1 MSRTRHGEWAN
12 GSRRGG
18 PRRGRALVGLVVLS
32 AVLVGGPGRPAI
44 AADRDDP
51 AAVLRQREEDLRRQ
65 YAELERSFLRL
76 ADVLATTDPRR
87 SAALRATFEKARE
100 SRLDERLATIV
111 ALLEK
116 RQFLKAGSSQQAA
129 VDQLRDLLDLLES
142 GGSDRRA
149 ATAKEEVRAFL
160 ARLGKA
166 VARQRDIE
174 GSTEAGARAAELAAR
189 QDALAG
195 DVRNLADDVG
205 RFARR
210 VDARPGGEK
219 AADDAGG
226 SRPGAGDAG
235 QPPGSNGAEKTP
247 GNGPSGDAGDAGNGQ
262 AGDDGAGNDGAGD
275 PAGDADPAGGDDDA
289 ARARRTAR
297 RLAAAEKRMQAA
309 RDRLAAD
316 GRSEA
321 RRDQEQAIEELETAR
336 SALEEILRQMREQ
349 EVERLL
355 VRLGARLREMLRS
368 EREVLT
374 GVERLAAAPGAARE
388 RELESA
394 RLGREQAA
402 VGAEATKAVALL
414 RDDGSAVAIPQ
425 ALEAIRD
432 DAVQAAARLAR
443 GAVDGTTRG
452 LCQDIVAGLEELLA
466 AVEKAAKTDRQARQS
481 GGMQGGGAGQRQE
494 QPLVDKLAELKM
506 IRSLQAKVNART
518 KKYSQLLSDGAERAE
533 EPEIVEALGRL
544 AERQLAIERAAQDIV
559 SGRTE
564 D

>member
-1 MSRTRHGEWAN
+1 MRSAGGLIVLFAGVA
-12 GSRRGG
+12 GSGGWPRG
-18 PRRGRALVGLVVLS
+18 V
-32 AVLVGGPGRPAI
+32 
-44 AADRDDP
+44 AADAGDP
-51 AAVLRQREEDLRRQ
+51 AATLRQREDDLRRQ

-76 ADVLATTDPRR
+76 ADLLATTDPRR
-87 SAALRATFEKARE
+87 AAVLRAAFEKARE
-100 SRLDERLATIV
+100 GQLDERLSTIV

-116 RQFLKAGSSQQAA
+116 RQFLKAGSSQQEAI
-129 VDQLRDLLDLLES
+129 DQMRGLVEMLES
-142 GGSDRRA
+142 GDADRRA
-149 ATAKEEVRAFL
+149 ATMKEEVRAFL

-174 GSTEAGARAAELAAR
+174 GSTEAGGRAADLADR
-189 QDALAG
+189 QGALAR
-195 DVRNLADDVG
+195 DVRSLADDVG

-210 VDARPGGEK
+210 VDERQAGGGSSQPDKGSGGMADGKPGPATPDGQGSPGSEPAHG
-219 AADDAGG
+219 AAGSDASAQGDDA
-226 SRPGAGDAG
+226 
-235 QPPGSNGAEKTP
+235 
-247 GNGPSGDAGDAGNGQ
+247 
-262 AGDDGAGNDGAGD
+262 
-275 PAGDADPAGGDDDA
+275 GDDDA

-309 RDRLAAD
+309 QERLAAA
-316 GRSEA
+316 GRGEA
-321 RRDQEQAIEELETAR
+321 REAQEQAVEELQTAR

-355 VRLGARLREMLRS
+355 VQLGARLREMLRV
-368 EREVLT
+368 EREVLG
-374 GVERLAAAPGAARE
+374 GVERLALTPGSARE

-402 VGAEATKAVALL
+402 VGNEATKAVALL

-432 DAVQAAARLAR
+432 DAAQAAARLAR

-452 LCQDIVAGLEELLA
+452 LCQDLVSGLEELLA
-466 AVEKAAKTDRQARQS
+466 AVEKAAAADRQGKQA

-518 KKYSQLLSDGAERAE
+518 RKYSQLLADGAERAE
-533 EPEIVEALGRL
+533 EPELVAAIGRL
-544 AERQLAIERAAQDIV
+544 AERQRSIERAARDIV

-564 D
+564 P